1 MHNIYAFSIYVLD
14 IDTAFV
20 IEKKQKVDWIGP
32 YLKFFN
38 VSMLGMCEMLFFHT
52 NTPSLIRFQ

>member
-20 IEKKQKVDWIGP
+20 IEKNKKLTGLAHI
-32 YLKFFN
+32 LNFL
-38 VSMLGMCEMLFFHT
+38 ML
-52 NTPSLIRFQ
+52 SK